1 MDNEIYMLAK
11 FFLWKSLFKSGV
23 HLN

>member
-1 MDNEIYMLAK
+1 MLAK
-11 FFLWKSLFKSGV
+11 FFLWKSPFKSGV

>member
-1 MDNEIYMLAK
+1 MDSEIYMLAN
-11 FFLWKSLFKSGV
+11 FFLWKSLFKGGV